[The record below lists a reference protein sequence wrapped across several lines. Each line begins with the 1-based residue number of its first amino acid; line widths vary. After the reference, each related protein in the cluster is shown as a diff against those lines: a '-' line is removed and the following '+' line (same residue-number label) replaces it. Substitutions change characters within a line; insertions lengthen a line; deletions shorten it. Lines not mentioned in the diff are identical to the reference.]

1 MDKLIGIVDKLKDL
15 YHKYYDQSMNWY
27 RGLDDVGQFG
37 VLAAAIVVIFFIFIV
52 FILSRVTKR

>member
-15 YHKYYDQSMNWY
+15 YHKYHDQLMTWY